1 MKVSQNKFFEI
12 SKISEK
18 NILMSLKIDFEFSRS
33 EKFTKD
39 FQLKIFLQGFLLKNF
54 ASRKRFSDF
63 AQNWLRWGSDD
74 IIFFKFGTFWIPIFP
89 MGKKSNLLWKIC
101 IFFSK
106 SLRASGTF
114 FLNQNPYGH
123 LALFFWGRVKKK
135 VALIELKIGTY
146 IVQIG
151 WQNQYLHISEKI
163 FLWV

>member
-1 MKVSQNKFFEI
+1 MIFFVFGKFFDFFSE
-12 SKISEK
+12 SGKKSTFVPKIG
-18 NILMSLKIDFEFSRS
+18 
-33 EKFTKD
+33 
-39 FQLKIFLQGFLLKNF
+39 GFW
-54 ASRKRFSDF
+54 RQKRFSDF

-123 LALFFWGRVKKK
+123 LALFFGGEGEKKSCSNLSENWHRWSSDRMTK
-135 VALIELKIGTY
+135 SVFTHKRENFLMGLKIDFEFFEVG
-146 IVQIG
+146 QI
-151 WQNQYLHISEKI
+151 
-163 FLWV
+163 